1 MKGSHPHKKRVRK
14 IHFFL
19 IAFSLILFCS
29 GAFLLWASTLKLPD
43 VTSFNDRV
51 VSAAAKFYDR
61 TGTVELFNL
70 HQDVARTELPF
81 NQISPFVKKAAI
93 AIEDAEFYQHHGI
106 KPTSIIRA
114 IFANVTSL
122 GYSQGGS
129 TITQQVVKNSLLTKD
144 KSISRKLKEWV
155 LAIKLEQVLSK
166 DEILNIYL
174 NDAPYGG
181 NIYGVEEASQ
191 TFFKKYSR
199 DLTLAEAAYL
209 ASLPQA
215 PTYYSPYGTHKGDL
229 DKRKNLVL
237 LKMKEQGYITEDE
250 YTKAMAEN
258 VVFYPPLHSGSIAP
272 HFVFYLR
279 DYLASKYGE
288 QALNE
293 DGLKIITTIDAGLQ
307 AKAEEIVKKYAL
319 SNKEKFDAENAGL
332 VSIDPKT
339 GQILAMV
346 GSRDYFDKT
355 IDGNVNITLAKR
367 QPGSSFKPFV
377 YATAFKKGYT
387 PETVLF
393 DVKTEFST
401 YCSPDSKPL
410 SPDAVCYSPNNYDN
424 LFRGPVTLRDAL
436 AQSLNVVAVKVLY
449 LAGVDNA
456 LQTAKDM
463 GITTL
468 TDKDR
473 YGLTLVLG
481 GGEVTLLEL
490 TNAYGAFA
498 NDGVKNPYV
507 GILKVTDSS
516 NTTLEEYEQQDSVA
530 IDSNIARTISDML
543 SDNDA
548 RVPTFGERSALYFP
562 GNQVAVKTGT
572 TNDYRDAWV
581 VGYTPSFVTGAWA
594 GNNNNRPMQK
604 KVAGQVVAPMWHE
617 YMAYALQNLPNERFK
632 QPDPVDKSKFPPVL
646 RGIWQGGES
655 YTIDIRTGARAT
667 EGTPQEDQK
676 EIVIPNIHSILY
688 WVDKDNPTSGI
699 RPQNPASDPQFN
711 YWETAVVKYAN
722 EHSLVSGGT
731 VGVDNAPI
739 TQNQEPISFSGYDET
754 AVHPYSQAFSFSVDG
769 VGLSKV
775 DVYINNRFYGS
786 LSQKPF
792 YFSILPRNITG
803 LVGERNTLKIVG
815 YNTSLDSSEKEVPLL
830 IDLKR

>member
-1 MKGSHPHKKRVRK
+1 MATHPHKKRSK
-14 IHFFL
+14 KTHFYRLAVGIIFL
-19 IAFSLILFCS
+19 SLGI
-29 GAFLLWASTLKLPD
+29 FLVWASTLKLPD
-43 VTSFNDRV
+43 VSSFNDRV
-51 VSAAAKFYDR
+51 ISSAAKFYDR
-61 TGTVELFNL
+61 TGQIELFNL
-70 HQDVARTELPF
+70 HQDVERTELPF
-81 NQISPFVKKAAI
+81 NQISPYIKKATVS
-93 AIEDAEFYQHHGI
+93 IEDAEFYQHHGI

-114 IFANVTSL
+114 IFANITSL

-129 TITQQVVKNSLLTKD
+129 TITQQVVKNSLLTKN

-155 LAIKLEQVLSK
+155 LAIKLERVLSK

-174 NDAPYGG
+174 NDSPYGG
-181 NIYGVEEASQ
+181 NVYGVEVASQ
-191 TFFKKYSR
+191 TFFKKSAH

-215 PTYYSPYGTHKGDL
+215 PSYYSPYGNHKEEL

-237 LKMKEQGYITEDE
+237 SKMLEQKYITKDE
-250 YTKAMAEN
+250 YNAALAEK
-258 VVFYPPLHSGSIAP
+258 VTFYPPNHSGSLAP

-279 DYLASKYGE
+279 DLLATKYGE

-293 DGLKIITTIDAGLQ
+293 DGLKIITTIDANLQ
-307 AKAEEIVKKYAL
+307 QKAEEIVKKYAL

-332 VSIDPKT
+332 VSINPKT

-346 GSRDYFDKT
+346 GSRDYFDKD
-355 IDGNVNITLAKR
+355 IDGNVNITFAKR

-387 PETVLF
+387 PETTLF

-401 YCSPDSKPL
+401 YCTPDSKPL
-410 SPDAVCYSPNNYDN
+410 KPGAVCYSPNNYDN
-424 LFRGPVTLRDAL
+424 QFRGPVTLREAL
-436 AQSLNVVAVKVLY
+436 GQSLNVVAVKVLY

-498 NDGVKNPYV
+498 NDGVKNPYT
-507 GILKVTDSS
+507 GILKITDDN
-516 NTTLEEYEQQDSVA
+516 NTTLEEYEQQDSVG

-548 RVPTFGERSALYFP
+548 RTPTFGERSALYFP

-617 YMAYALQNLPNERFK
+617 YMAYALQTLPNERFK
-632 QPDPVDKSKFPPVL
+632 QPEATDKTKLPPVL

-655 YTIDIRTGARAT
+655 YFIDSQTGNRAT
-667 EGTPQEDQK
+667 DSTTLENRK
-676 EIVIPNIHSILY
+676 EVVVPNIHSILY

-699 RPQNPASDPQFN
+699 RPTNPESDPQFA
-711 YWETAVVKYAN
+711 YWESAVVRYAN
-722 EHSLVSGGT
+722 EHNLATGG
-731 VGVDNAPI
+731 VLGVDTTIPA
-739 TQNQEPISFSGYDET
+739 ISTSSFEINGFDEK
-754 AVHPYSQAFSFSVDG
+754 AIHPYSQAISFTVKGS
-769 VGLSKV
+769 GLSKV
-775 DVYINNRFYGS
+775 DVYVNNRFYGS
-786 LSQKPF
+786 LSQEPF
-792 YFSILPRNITG
+792 YFSLLPRNITG
-803 LVGERNTLKIVG
+803 VLGEKNSLKIVSFD
-815 YNTSLDSSEKEVPLL
+815 TSFVSTEKEFPLL
-830 IDLKR
+830 IDLAH